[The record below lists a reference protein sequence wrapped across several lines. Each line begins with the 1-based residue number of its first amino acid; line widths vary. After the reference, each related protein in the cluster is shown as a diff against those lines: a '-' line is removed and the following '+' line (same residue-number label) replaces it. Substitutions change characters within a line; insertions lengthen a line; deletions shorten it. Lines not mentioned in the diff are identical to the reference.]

1 MRVLMDRRKAITL
14 VPMRRYLV
22 RVAKGVLPRPVFQ
35 WYRRRLAAGRYLRAL
50 GYELY
55 DRRQRL
61 DPDEAEGRIAAHR
74 DGFYSQVVKEALER
88 TDLILQELDRR
99 IEGLSAR
106 QGNKLRAHDEDMAH
120 VKTEMAA
127 LRSELAALASR
138 VESLRA
144 EAESVRPAF
153 D

>member
-1 MRVLMDRRKAITL
+1 
-14 VPMRRYLV
+14 MRRFLV
-22 RVAKGVLPRPVFQ
+22 RVAKRVLPRPVFY
-35 WYRRRLAAGRYLRAL
+35 WYRRRLAARRYLRAL

-55 DRRQRL
+55 DRQLRI

-74 DGFYSQVVKEALER
+74 DRFYSQVVKEALER

-106 QGNKLRAHDEDMAH
+106 HGTRLRAHDEDLAR
-120 VKTEMAA
+120 VKTQMTA

-144 EAESVRPAF
+144 EAESVRPVF